1 MAVNGEE
8 VPVTCQN
15 MEYRER
21 ESERESREPRERDNK
36 TGYTTPRLLTPALA
50 RIVRVK

>member
-21 ESERESREPRERDNK
+21 ERESREPRERDNK